1 MVHPGLGGLEASP
14 EGRDWL
20 ARLPQLMRECE
31 DAWGLSSAG
40 PPFVYAFAS
49 LAYPVDAHGTP
60 AVLKLQ
66 FPDRESEHEADAL
79 EAWNGDGAVRL
90 IARDDARRAL
100 LLERLEP
107 GTPLTGHDG
116 AVEVL
121 LGLLPR
127 LWVPAPEPVHALAEE
142 SARWAETLQRGWE
155 AAGRP
160 WERRLLDGALDYLAE
175 LPRTQG
181 EQVLLHQDLHPD
193 NVLAAEREP
202 WLVID
207 PKPLRGEREFAA
219 APIVRAPELGHDRRA
234 VLGRLDRL
242 CAELGLDRERAR
254 GWTVAQTL
262 AWGTNDRAEA
272 RADVARWLLEAA

>member
-1 MVHPGLGGLEASP
+1 VVHPGLGWLEASP

-40 PPFVYAFAS
+40 PPFANAFAS
-49 LAYPVDAHGTP
+49 LAYPVDADGMP
-60 AVLKLQ
+60 AVLKLR

-79 EAWNGDGAVRL
+79 EAWNGNAAVRL
-90 IARDDARRAL
+90 LARDDERRAL

-116 AVEVL
+116 ALEVL
-121 LGLLPR
+121 LRLLPR
-127 LWVPAPEPVHALAEE
+127 LRVPAPEPVHTLADE
-142 SARWAETLQRGWE
+142 AAWWAETLERDWDE
-155 AAGRP
+155 AGRP
-160 WERRLLDGALDYLAE
+160 WERRLLDTALRYLAE
-175 LPRTQG
+175 LAPTQG

-193 NVLAAEREP
+193 NVLAADREP

-207 PKPLRGEREFAA
+207 PKPLRGELEFAA

-234 VLGRLDRL
+234 VLHRFDRV
-242 CAELGLDRERAR
+242 CGELGLDRERAR
-254 GWTVAQTL
+254 GWTVAQSL
-262 AWGTNDRAEA
+262 AWGTGDRVDVH
-272 RADVARWLLEAA
+272 ADVARWLLEAA